1 MQLLKENA
9 VHHGNSL
16 VNYEIPKKYT
26 MRTME
31 AIKSGQITKAVRSE
45 IINIIAL
52 QLFQHCTH
60 PTSEEYTM
68 VYVKLIT
75 TYPSLKDTIGN
86 GYVSC

>member
-31 AIKSGQITKAVRSE
+31 AIKSGQITKAVHS
-45 IINIIAL
+45 NIIAL

-68 VYVKLIT
+68 VCVKLIA